1 MLIVTGSNLRA
12 EKADRPLAYWIQS
25 ALSQGCEDQGHECN
39 ILVISDLWYLGCQI
53 LHCRPM
59 ISVGGPSVNA
69 VSAHLSKHIG
79 HALLVDNALQIQMDP
94 TLRDLRVCVWGA
106 NNQLTINAVDLF
118 INNGYLE
125 RFIEASLARF
135 AE

>member
-12 EKADRPLAYWIQS
+12 EQADRPLAYRLQNALAQS
-25 ALSQGCEDQGHECN
+25 CQEQDYDCN

-53 LHCRPM
+53 LHSRPT
-59 ISVGGPSVNA
+59 IAVGGPGVNA
-69 VSAHLSKHIG
+69 VSAQLCKRLAAALVVD
-79 HALLVDNALQIQMDP
+79 HALMIQMDP
-94 TLRDLRVCVWGA
+94 TLRDLRACVWGA
-106 NNQLTINAVDLF
+106 NHELTINAVDLF

-125 RFIEASLARF
+125 RFLEATLAHF